1 MIVRTIINSK
11 TLITFLVFYFTN
23 HVILLMPHIGS
34 NYSLAFLGHLLS
46 GTCEYVIPHLRTRYN
61 SHQSPMIKRKISI
74 NTHTHWY
81 FVRELF
87 ITVDYMRLHLTRH
100 TFAFVKDWRL
110 LKIPIYLNCSKL
122 IIFSVN
128 IFIKFLISLVGV
140 ALKKRIRLK
149 TIIHS

>member
-1 MIVRTIINSK
+1 MIFILFLNN
-11 TLITFLVFYFTN
+11 LIM
-23 HVILLMPHIGS
+23 LMSHIRLYYNLSFFGC
-34 NYSLAFLGHLLS
+34 LFS
-46 GTCEYVIPHLRTRYN
+46 GTCEYVTPHLRTRYN